1 MQRYPLKG
9 GKSVSQVFLLEAI
22 ALSVLGATP
31 FLIHFLT
38 DAPVRASLLGQLM
51 NEAPTAL

>member
-1 MQRYPLKG
+1 MLQRQRGQRYPLKG

-38 DAPVRASLLGQLM
+38 DAPVRGTHS
-51 NEAPTAL
+51 